1 MVGGGGA
8 GWNSLIFYYVNMFAF
23 LLVFFVLYEFPVE
36 VMMLIFVGLCVSYF
50 IFHVTILVKS
60 SLRIFFQIK
69 LGREAIHYIRD

>member
-1 MVGGGGA
+1 
-8 GWNSLIFYYVNMFAF
+8 MFAF